1 MAFTLDIG
9 FKSAPIMSRLGN
21 IADSI
26 YLPRGG
32 DDASRE
38 AAIQKIVDR

>member
-9 FKSAPIMSRLGN
+9 FKTAPVMSRLGN

-32 DDASRE
+32 DDVSRE
-38 AAIQKIVDR
+38 AAL